1 MLNFWAT
8 WCAPCREEIP
18 DFVELQEELGT
29 EDVVFVGVSTEKGND
44 RGIAYFAEEMG
55 ISSRHRSLVL
65 KGRPTTSAVL
75 ANSSTGRAWDRA
87 PTSRSHMRSSRST
100 TPRATRFGRGTRST
114 TASVGATCTGGVIA
128 PPSHS
133 RFYLMPIAAPPA
145 TAARLRAEV
154 DRRRTF
160 GIISHPDAGKT
171 TLTEQ
176 LLLLGG
182 AIHLAGDVHARKTG
196 RAARSDWMEI
206 EQQRG
211 ISVTSSV
218 MSFAYAGCEMNLL
231 DTPGHHDFSEDTYRV
246 LTAVDSALMVI
257 DSVKGVEVQTQKL
270 MEVCRLRATPILTFI
285 NKLDREGRDPL
296 ELLSDIEEHLGIDAA
311 PVTWPVGMGERFRG
325 TYHLT
330 EHTLHLVAPPAGT
343 PEIVETTGLDDP
355 LLDALLGRQADHLRA
370 DAELLAGAGTP
381 YDFDA
386 YRAGTQTPVL
396 FGSAIDGFGV
406 PDLLGFFAEIAPP
419 PQPRATTA
427 REVSPYEAA
436 FSGFVFKVQA
446 NMDPNHRDRI
456 AFLRVCSGR
465 FERGMKVRHQRIE
478 RDVRLANATAF
489 LAQNRGGVEAAYPG
503 DIIGIPNHGTIRVGD
518 SFSEGEAFRFVGLP
532 SFAPEHFRRVRV
544 ENALRAKQLEKGLYH
559 LTEEGSIQLFRP
571 LTSNDYLLGAVGPLQ
586 FDVVAQRLAN
596 EYGVDALF
604 DSQPY
609 ELARWVEAGDAER
622 LKAFER
628 REANQ
633 LARDAE
639 GRLVFLGR
647 SAFWLQ
653 QTEKDW
659 PELRFRSTVE
669 ME

>member
-1 MLNFWAT
+1 M
-8 WCAPCREEIP
+8 
-18 DFVELQEELGT
+18 
-29 EDVVFVGVSTEKGND
+29 
-44 RGIAYFAEEMG
+44 
-55 ISSRHRSLVL
+55 
-65 KGRPTTSAVL
+65 PTDAL
-75 ANSSTGRAWDRA
+75 
-87 PTSRSHMRSSRST
+87 
-100 TPRATRFGRGTRST
+100 
-114 TASVGATCTGGVIA
+114 
-128 PPSHS
+128 PP
-133 RFYLMPIAAPPA
+133 L
-145 TAARLRAEV
+145 TDARLRAEV

-171 TLTEQ
+171 TLTER

-182 AIHLAGDVHARKTG
+182 AIHLAGDVRARKTG
-196 RAARSDWMEI
+196 RAARSDWMAI

-218 MSFAYAGCEMNLL
+218 MSFDYAGCEMNLL

-257 DSVKGVEVQTQKL
+257 DSVKGVESQTQKL

-311 PVTWPVGMGERFRG
+311 PVTWPVGMGERFLG

-330 EHTLHLVAPPAGT
+330 EHTLHLAAPPPGT
-343 PEIVETTGLDDP
+343 PAFVETTGLDDP
-355 LLDALLGRQADHLRA
+355 RLDELLGRQAERLRA

-381 YDFDA
+381 YDFGA

-396 FGSAIDGFGV
+396 FGSALDGFGV
-406 PDLLGFFAEIAPP
+406 PDLLDFFAEIAPP
-419 PQPRATTA
+419 PQPRATTT
-427 REVSPYEAA
+427 REVSPYETA

-446 NMDPNHRDRI
+446 NMDPHHRDRI

-465 FERGMKVRHQRIE
+465 FERGLKVRHQRIG

-489 LAQNRGGVEAAYPG
+489 LAQDRGGVEAAYPG

-518 SFSEGEAFRFVGLP
+518 TFTEGESLRFVGLP

-544 ENALRAKQLEKGLYH
+544 ENALRAKQLEKGLRH
-559 LTEEGSIQLFRP
+559 LTEEGSIQLYRP
-571 LTSNDYLLGAVGPLQ
+571 LLSNDYVLGAVGPLQ

-596 EYGVDALF
+596 EYGVDALL
-604 DSQPY
+604 DPQPY
-609 ELARWVEAGDAER
+609 RLARWVESEDDEA
-622 LKAFER
+622 LQAFER
-628 REANQ
+628 RQAPS

-639 GRLVFLGR
+639 GKLAFL
-647 SAFWLQ
+647 SESEFWLDRAKQ
-653 QTEKDW
+653 DW
-659 PELRFRSTVE
+659 PRLQFRSTIETV
-669 ME
+669 